1 MGELIKRQ
9 DAINAVMQNYCYESD
24 RMTALQ
30 ELPVITDE
38 KIRNEAI
45 INYSVA
51 VLAEVAERAKQEDAP
66 IYEGDKEVDQWVRLS
81 DVEKAIAS
89 SFNYGKL
96 EKAVKERVE
105 QVLVPFIENYDMSA
119 YIVKLDTVL
128 TEIVNK
134 SNLVDNKQMLE
145 NFRCLMKEPQITEI
159 KLTDLF
165 KEYKK
170 FVARNMDTSG
180 RKVEWEES
188 PEYEAMT
195 VYFEFEED
203 LERSW
208 SSFKYATID
217 FTVDEEEQQDELNR
231 TIRLSKWNEDKK
243 NGWEIRVDTTPNLYS
258 LRNMEEFD
266 LLLIKLQRADVRLVA
281 DELGDEDYVYSDTK
295 PEPTYE

>member
-1 MGELIKRQ
+1 MANFDEDIR
-9 DAINAVMQNYCYESD
+9 
-24 RMTALQ
+24 R
-30 ELPVITDE
+30 ITDE
-38 KIRNEAI
+38 ILSN
-45 INYSVA
+45 
-51 VLAEVAERAKQEDAP
+51 
-66 IYEGDKEVDQWVRLS
+66 GTVDQIIREKVA
-81 DVEKAIAS
+81 DGIEKAIAS

-195 VYFEFEED
+195 VYFECV
-203 LERSW
+203 SAG
-208 SSFKYATID
+208 SF
-217 FTVDEEEQQDELNR
+217 R
-231 TIRLSKWNEDKK
+231 GNE
-243 NGWEIRVDTTPNLYS
+243 Y
-258 LRNMEEFD
+258 
-266 LLLIKLQRADVRLVA
+266 
-281 DELGDEDYVYSDTK
+281 LG
-295 PEPTYE
+295 

>member
-1 MGELIKRQ
+1 MANFDEDIR
-9 DAINAVMQNYCYESD
+9 
-24 RMTALQ
+24 R
-30 ELPVITDE
+30 ITDE
-38 KIRNEAI
+38 ILSN
-45 INYSVA
+45 
-51 VLAEVAERAKQEDAP
+51 
-66 IYEGDKEVDQWVRLS
+66 GTVDQIIREKVA
-81 DVEKAIAS
+81 DGIEKAIAS

-145 NFRCLMKEPQITEI
+145 NFRRLMKEPQITEI

-231 TIRLSKWNEDKK
+231 TIRLSKRNGDRK